1 MRRRAFLA
9 AISGAAVA
17 LPLAAGATDPGSASP
32 AGRHLIGYLDVRP
45 VPSLHRAFES
55 GLREHGLEPGRDIRI
70 DYREAGGRIDRFDAI
85 AAEFVAMPVDL
96 VVAPSTT
103 AALAARKATAQIPIV
118 TMFAGDPVGS
128 GLVESLAHPGGNVT
142 GTTSQGVDFAT
153 KHLELLAEA
162 IPSARR
168 VAVLTITGNPPN
180 ERGLREIEKA
190 AAARGIAVA
199 AAPWRTSDELAGAFA
214 AIDRHRAEGLVVFDA
229 PQTFEHR
236 ERIIALALERRL
248 GTVFQQK
255 LYVEAGGLLSF
266 GPDTVDLARRA
277 AGHVTKILRGSRP
290 ADLPMEQPT
299 RFELAANL
307 RTARAIGITLAPSLL
322 ARADEVIE

>member
-55 GLREHGLEPGRDIRI
+55 GLREHGLEPGRDVRI
-70 DYREAGGRIDRFDAI
+70 DYREAGGRIDHFDAI

-96 VVAPSTT
+96 IVAPSTT

-128 GLVESLAHPGGNVT
+128 GLVENLAHPGGNVT

-190 AAARGIAVA
+190 AAAR
-199 AAPWRTSDELAGAFA
+199 TSDELAGAFA
-214 AIDRHRAEGLVVFDA
+214 AIDRHHAEGLVVFDA

-248 GTVFQQK
+248 GTIFQQK

-266 GPDTVDLARRA
+266 GPDTEDLARRA
-277 AGHVTKILRGSRP
+277 AGHVAKILRGSRP